1 MEKQVVDGL
10 RKAFQSGKSRPLQYR
25 KQQLRALHRL
35 ITERQADIDQALKQ
49 DLNRNTY
56 NNSLF
61 ELIGIENDIKLAESD
76 MADWAAPQP
85 VKKNLNSALDDVYIK
100 PEPLGVVLIIGTWN
114 YPWAMILQ
122 PLVGAIAAGNAAV
135 LKPSELSEHSARL
148 MKELLPLYLD
158 KEMYQVVTGGVPET
172 QELLK
177 QRFDHIFYTGSSTVG
192 KLVMEAAAHH
202 LTPVTLE
209 LGGKS
214 PCYIDKNCDI
224 AVACRRITWGKFANC
239 GQTCIAPDYI
249 LCEPSIQ
256 DRIVEEIQNTLQE
269 FYQKDPKSS
278 PDYCRIINTRH
289 FDRVLALMNEC
300 TIALGGESDRSQCYI
315 APTVLRDVLPHFKIM
330 QEEIFGPLLPIV
342 TVNDLSEA
350 IHFINTREKPL
361 ALYVFSSDKTV
372 IKRMLT
378 ETTSGGVTVND
389 VLMHYTVDT
398 LPFGGVGNSG
408 MGRYHGRH
416 TFDQLSHHRACLIKS
431 FAMES
436 LNDARYPPLTEA
448 RLRKAKYFL
457 QHRLCSCSGVCVW
470 AVIATIL
477 AIGLLVGLIV
487 VLI

>member
-10 RKAFQSGKSRPLQYR
+10 REVFQSGRSRPLQYR

-35 ITERQADIDQALKQ
+35 ITERQADIEQALKQ
-49 DLNRNTY
+49 DLNKNTY
-56 NNSLF
+56 NTSLF
-61 ELIGIENDIKLAESD
+61 ELISIENDIKLAESD

-122 PLVGAIAAGNAAV
+122 PLVGAIAAGSRIFVTNYSQHKKLCSAV
-135 LKPSELSEHSARL
+135 L
-148 MKELLPLYLD
+148 LPQC
-158 KEMYQVVTGGVPET
+158 KAFTNRR
-172 QELLK
+172 K
-177 QRFDHIFYTGSSTVG
+177 CWFSKCFY
-192 KLVMEAAAHH
+192 
-202 LTPVTLE
+202 
-209 LGGKS
+209 
-214 PCYIDKNCDI
+214 I
-224 AVACRRITWGKFANC
+224 RRITWGKFANC

-249 LCEPSIQ
+249 LCEPNIQ
-256 DRIVEEIQNTLQE
+256 DRIVEEIQKTLLE

-300 TIALGGESDRSQCYI
+300 TIALGGESDRSQYYI

-342 TVNDLSEA
+342 TVNGLSEA
-350 IHFINTREKPL
+350 IHFINAREKPL

-372 IKRMLT
+372 IKRMLA

-436 LNDARYPPLTEA
+436 LNDARYPPLTAA
-448 RLRKAKYFL
+448 RLRKAKFFM
-457 QHRLCSCSGVCVW
+457 QHRLCSCNGMCVW
-470 AVIATIL
+470 AAITTIL
-477 AIGLLVGLIV
+477 AIGLLVALIV
-487 VLI
+487 VLIKVKYFTALSWHCRILDSDMLTHFQGKLIRVCITLHWHS

>member
-1 MEKQVVDGL
+1 LSRCMQDVVDGL
-10 RKAFQSGKSRPLQYR
+10 REVFQSGRSRPLQYR

-35 ITERQADIDQALKQ
+35 ITERQADIEQALKQ
-49 DLNRNTY
+49 DLNKNTY
-56 NNSLF
+56 NTSLF
-61 ELIGIENDIKLAESD
+61 ELISIENDIKLAESD

-122 PLVGAIAAGNAAV
+122 PLVGAIAAGSRIFVTNYSQHKKLCSAV
-135 LKPSELSEHSARL
+135 L
-148 MKELLPLYLD
+148 LPQCKAFTNRRKCWTWYL
-158 KEMYQVVTGGVPET
+158 GGGT
-172 QELLK
+172 LK
-177 QRFDHIFYTGSSTVG
+177 QILMLHSTELDEFSKCFY
-192 KLVMEAAAHH
+192 
-202 LTPVTLE
+202 
-209 LGGKS
+209 
-214 PCYIDKNCDI
+214 I
-224 AVACRRITWGKFANC
+224 RRITWGKFANC

-249 LCEPSIQ
+249 LCEPNIQ
-256 DRIVEEIQNTLQE
+256 DRIVEEIQKTLLE

-300 TIALGGESDRSQCYI
+300 TIALGGESDRSQYYI

-342 TVNDLSEA
+342 TVNGLSEA
-350 IHFINTREKPL
+350 IHFINAREKPL

-372 IKRMLT
+372 IKRMLA

-436 LNDARYPPLTEA
+436 LNDARYPPLTAA
-448 RLRKAKYFL
+448 RLRKAKFFM
-457 QHRLCSCSGVCVW
+457 QHRLCSCNGMCVW
-470 AVIATIL
+470 AAITTIL
-477 AIGLLVGLIV
+477 AIGLLIFK
-487 VLI
+487 